1 MKRLSLNMQDWYFV
15 EYLIKIMQEILP
27 KAPRV
32 LVIIL
37 YYLNSIRFA
46 QVQLKFQG
54 LSMLKVGVSI

>member
-27 KAPRV
+27 KIMQE
-32 LVIIL
+32 IIL